1 MSKLKKAVTQ
11 LAEVTSMLAGLASS
25 PPPSVNSVPVEGNS
39 LTIPQLVAE
48 LQGIQQLNQA
58 AADSKAKWK
67 ASLAATKAQ
76 SKSNRTLLTAIRR
89 ALILAYGSD
98 TAGLA
103 ACGIVV
109 TPRVPRSSK
118 TNAIAQA
125 RAAAT
130 RKANGTGK
138 KAPAPAPTLTV
149 TETNGQV
156 IGGNPAPVAPAAG
169 NAAPAVAAVPATAA
183 AT

>member
-11 LAEVTSMLAGLASS
+11 LAEVTSMLASLGSS
-25 PPPSVNSVPVEGNS
+25 PPPSVSSVPVEGNS
-39 LTIPQLVAE
+39 LTIPQLIAE
-48 LQGIQQLNQA
+48 LQGIQQVDQA
-58 AADSKAKWK
+58 VADSRAKWK
-67 ASLAATKAQ
+67 ANAVAAKAQ
-76 SKSNRTLLTAIRR
+76 AKSNRTLLTAIGR

-109 TPRVPRSSK
+109 TPPTPRSSK

-138 KAPAPAPTLTV
+138 KAPAPSPTITV

-156 IGGNPAPVAPAAG
+156 IGPGAAPAPAPG
-169 NAAPAVAAVPATAA
+169 NAAPAVAAPAAVK
-183 AT
+183 